1 MSYVSSKSDL
11 ISVRV
16 THEEKLQVKQAAK
29 ENNQTLTDYVRTTL
43 LSNNVKQASKAR
55 HTHENKELSAL
66 LSQLDTKDKELSE
79 KNKQIDNLHKLLNQ
93 QQQLTLSNNKLT
105 SDISKQLET
114 EQKKNK
120 NKWYQFWGK

>member
-29 ENNQTLTDYVRTTL
+29 ENDQTMTDYVRTTL
-43 LSNNVKQASKAR
+43 LSNNVKQASNAR
-55 HTHENKELSAL
+55 HTHDNKELNAL
-66 LSQLDTKDKELSE
+66 LAQLDIKDKELSE
-79 KNKQIDNLHKLLNQ
+79 KNKQIDNLHKLLDQ

-105 SDISKQLET
+105 TDLKKQLDT
-114 EQKKNK
+114 EQQLNK
-120 NKWYQFWGK
+120 NKWYQFWNK